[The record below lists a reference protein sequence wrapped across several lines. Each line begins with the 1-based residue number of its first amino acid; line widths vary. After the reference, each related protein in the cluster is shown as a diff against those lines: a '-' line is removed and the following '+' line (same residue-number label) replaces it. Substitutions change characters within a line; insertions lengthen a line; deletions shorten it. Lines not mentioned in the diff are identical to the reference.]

1 MTEYR
6 SKPLSKT
13 NLSENHVYIT
23 PFRHLLSPEVFGSN
37 DRHQPAT
44 RLVTLR
50 WRQEH
55 AETDVP
61 AHTNGKPR
69 TFFRDRTL
77 IPRFLADSGAA
88 IGDVVIFVQ
97 RGSVEFALHLE
108 RADGTRVT

>member
-23 PFRHLLSPEVFGSN
+23 PFRHLLPPDVFGSS
-37 DRHQPAT
+37 DRQRPAA

-50 WRQEH
+50 WRHERT
-55 AETDVP
+55 ETDVP
-61 AHTNGKPR
+61 AHSNGKPR

-77 IPRFLADSGAA
+77 IPRFLADSGAV
-88 IGDVVIFVQ
+88 IGDVVIFEQ
-97 RGSVEFALHLE
+97 RSPVEFVLHLE
-108 RADGTRVT
+108 RADGTRIS